1 LPDLINGVIRAS
13 TCCDDYPEL
22 YPELKQSLQN
32 LHARVVRAEISS
44 LSGRVKIV
52 FFIMAERG
60 GGNDEVERN
69 ILVDQ

>member
-1 LPDLINGVIRAS
+1 
-13 TCCDDYPEL
+13 
-22 YPELKQSLQN
+22 LQN